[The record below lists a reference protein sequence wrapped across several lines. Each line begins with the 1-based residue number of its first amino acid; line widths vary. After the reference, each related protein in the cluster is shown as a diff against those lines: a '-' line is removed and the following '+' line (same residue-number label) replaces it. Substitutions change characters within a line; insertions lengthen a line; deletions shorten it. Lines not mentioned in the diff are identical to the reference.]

1 MEIMDIV
8 PSSTGDF
15 KRVTLIRNI
24 KSFKVLY
31 EQAPPERGTFF
42 KFLVFRG
49 VGISQ
54 VKVHE
59 KEGSDLG
66 IQKGLVFNIAFE
78 LITVLPSRPV

>member
-1 MEIMDIV
+1 M
-8 PSSTGDF
+8 S
-15 KRVTLIRNI
+15 LIRTI
-24 KSFKVLY
+24 KSYKVLY
-31 EQAPPERGTFF
+31 REAPPERGTFF
-42 KFLVFRG
+42 RLLLFKG

-59 KEGSDLG
+59 KEESDLG

>member
-1 MEIMDIV
+1 M
-8 PSSTGDF
+8 S
-15 KRVTLIRNI
+15 LIRTI
-24 KSFKVLY
+24 KSYKVLY

-42 KFLVFRG
+42 NFLVFRG

-66 IQKGLVFNIAFE
+66 IQKGVVLNKAFE

>member
-1 MEIMDIV
+1 MEIMDSPIFNRRLLESV
-8 PSSTGDF
+8 LDQ
-15 KRVTLIRNI
+15 IY
-24 KSFKVLY
+24 KVLQSTLQGGSPRKGY
-31 EQAPPERGTFF
+31 LFQVFF
-42 KFLVFRG
+42 KG

-59 KEGSDLG
+59 KEESDLG

>member
-1 MEIMDIV
+1 MEIMDSPIFNRRLLESV
-8 PSSTGDF
+8 LDQ
-15 KRVTLIRNI
+15 NY
-24 KSFKVLY
+24 KVLY
-31 EQAPPERGTFF
+31 KVLYREALLERGTFF
-42 KFLVFRG
+42 RFLLFKG

>member
-15 KRVTLIRNI
+15 KKVTLIRNI

-42 KFLVFRG
+42 KF
-49 VGISQ
+49 
-54 VKVHE
+54 
-59 KEGSDLG
+59 
-66 IQKGLVFNIAFE
+66 
-78 LITVLPSRPV
+78 

>member
-1 MEIMDIV
+1 M
-8 PSSTGDF
+8 S
-15 KRVTLIRNI
+15 LIRTI
-24 KSFKVLY
+24 KSYKVLY

-42 KFLVFRG
+42 NFLVFRG

-66 IQKGLVFNIAFE
+66 IQKGLYLTKHLNLSLFSHPGQFDYKGLEFE
-78 LITVLPSRPV
+78 GVTIFT

>member
-1 MEIMDIV
+1 M
-8 PSSTGDF
+8 
-15 KRVTLIRNI
+15 TLIRNI
-24 KSFKVLY
+24 KSYKVLY

-66 IQKGLVFNIAFE
+66 IQKGVVFNIAFE
-78 LITVLPSRPV
+78 LITVLPSRPVAF